1 MRRGNRQRSIG
12 TIATAAT
19 VLIGSNVDPAPAG
32 QAQGTLGV
40 TVRVIAACGG
50 AVGSGGAV
58 SGTESCAP
66 DSAPL
71 AVTTEVGPTRAEPA
85 ADGAA
90 GASLEGAGELRYVTL
105 IY

>member
-50 AVGSGGAV
+50 AVGAV